1 MKEFRLEVFGNLED
15 AMMWLEQ
22 TLYELELDHESL
34 KGEVTYIN
42 NSWRCA
48 VTIDNLQLELPL
60 TPVISEYR

>member
-1 MKEFRLEVFGNLED
+1 MKEFRLEVFGTLED
-15 AMMWLEQ
+15 AMMWLET
-22 TLYELELDHESL
+22 TLYELELDL
-34 KGEVTYIN
+34 RGEVSYIN